1 MPGLRPGTRGPGED
15 ERFMRMAL
23 EMAARARGRTL
34 PNPMVGAVVVRS
46 GRVIARAWHS
56 TAGRPHAEALAL
68 AQAGTAAKGATLYI
82 SLEPCSHTGRTPPC
96 TDAIL
101 RAGLRRVVAAM
112 VDPDPRVRGR
122 GLRRL
127 RAAGVRTAVGV
138 LEPQARALNE
148 PFITRVG
155 RGRPFVTVKIAQSL
169 DGRIAPAAAHQRRGT
184 SSAAGRVPPRSPGGR
199 SRWISGPAARRWAR
213 RLRSKQDAILV
224 GVNTVLADNPRL
236 TARGEP
242 LKVVLDSS
250 LRTFPGARL
259 FSGGGRV
266 LIATT
271 RHASRERENRLC
283 RAGAEVIRLP
293 AWNGRV
299 HFPALLKELARRGI
313 SRLLVEGGGEVVAS
327 ALRARAVD
335 RAVWIIAP
343 KIFGAGGCV
352 PAVGGPGIRSLGR
365 AVRLKNVQTRHLGE
379 DWVMTGDPRFP

>member
-1 MPGLRPGTRGPGED
+1 
-15 ERFMRMAL
+15 MRMAL
-23 EMAARARGRTL
+23 DLGSLARGRTL

-56 TAGRPHAEALAL
+56 KAGRPHAEALAL
-68 AQAGTAAKGATLYI
+68 ARAGARAKGATLYI

-101 RAGLRRVVAAM
+101 RAGIRRVVAAM

-169 DGRIAPAAAHQRRGT
+169 DGRIADSKGH
-184 SSAAGRVPPRSPGGR
+184 

-213 RLRSKQDAILV
+213 QLRSEQDAVLI
-224 GVNTVLADNPRL
+224 GVKTLLADNPRL
-236 TARGEP
+236 TVRSKSVGSRQKAVGREP
-242 LKVVLDSS
+242 LKIVLDSS
-250 LRTFPGARL
+250 LRTPPGARL

-271 RHASRERENRLC
+271 RRAPWARENRL
-283 RAGAEVIRLP
+283 RGAGAEVIRLP
-293 AWNGRV
+293 ARNGRV
-299 HFPALLKELARRGI
+299 HFPAALKELARRGI
-313 SRLLVEGGGEVVAS
+313 SRLLVEGGGEIIAS
-327 ALRARAVD
+327 ALQAQAVD
-335 RAVWIIAP
+335 RVVWIIAP
-343 KIFGAGGCV
+343 KLFGGGCV

-365 AVRLKNVQTRHLGE
+365 AVRLKNVQTRRLGE